1 MIKAR
6 IIGML
11 TLMGTTLA
19 AANTVAITE
28 FLNNAEGDD
37 TGREFVELYNYGGS
51 GVDLTDW
58 MLHDEDSDSYTIS
71 ATIGAGDFLILV
83 GGDNSITGAA
93 KKALF
98 ETEWLGGVPDARVI
112 GMDQSWAF
120 ANGTDEIL
128 LSDDDSTVV
137 WNLAYANDET
147 TGRATFLTVDDY
159 AVTDFGS
166 KAAPGIDRE
175 GFDNGSPDFLG
186 YESND
191 SALAEDPNAYESTE
205 LNWGSPF
212 FIVDDTPPADLTL
225 AISGT
230 CPGSMTVDV
239 TNATPNSTIAVLY
252 AVNTGSLLIPGGNPC
267 AGTELGLDTTTKLY
281 STETT
286 DGTGSFTV
294 GVTIPGPGC
303 GLFVQ
308 ILDVTSCETSNVD
321 QL

>member
-1 MIKAR
+1 MRKAR
-6 IIGML
+6 IIGMV
-11 TLMGTTLA
+11 TLMSTTLA
-19 AANTVAITE
+19 AANTVAVTE

-51 GVDLTDW
+51 DVDLTGW
-58 MLHDEDSDSYTIS
+58 MLNDEDSDSYTLD
-71 ATIGAGDFLILV
+71 ATIDAGDFLILV

-98 ETEWLGGVPDARVI
+98 ETEWLSGVPDARVI

-120 ANGTDEIL
+120 GNSSDEIV
-128 LSDDDSTVV
+128 LSDADSAVV
-137 WNLAYANDET
+137 WNLAYDNDET

-159 AVTDFGS
+159 AVTDFGT
-166 KAAPGIDRE
+166 KAAPGIVRE
-175 GFDNGSPDFLG
+175 GFDNGSLDFLG

-225 AISGT
+225 AITGS
-230 CPGSMTVDV
+230 CPGAMTVDV
-239 TNATPNSTIAVLY
+239 TNATPNSTIAVIY
-252 AVNTGSLLIPGGNPC
+252 ALSTGSLLVPAGNPC
-267 AGTELGLDTTTKLY
+267 VGTELGLNNTAQLY

-286 DGTGSFTV
+286 DGDGAFSIE
-294 GVTIPGPGC
+294 VTIPGPGC
-303 GLFVQ
+303 GLYVQ
-308 ILDVTSCETSNVD
+308 ILDLASCDTSNVE